1 MENNQNLV
9 YRFTDQYYASRQ
21 EVMDTIGVM
30 FSEYQ
35 WRSILDYRKK
45 YETPT
50 DFTQYNQIS
59 MKFVLTPSIMMQFH
73 STDLS
78 LMHLDQTILS
88 YKIAEKYSTDKVLTF
103 WQRDFLKDDLKM
115 LANFNEIGFA
125 ERELELILL
134 NKVASLAV
142 KTPIMHYVS
151 ILSDLQRPDVP
162 HWNKNYVRDIAM
174 LAQKNIED
182 KVSALWY
189 RSTAPL
195 MEDNG
200 GLNND
205 FSVAPASRIP
215 DMMKNAFDFV
225 EGNYDLS
232 PTLQAVALFTYTL
245 YVSPLET
252 FNFELACLA
261 FANQL
266 WQGGFHHASTA
277 VVPIQYLLRNQET
290 WQKVLHNVK
299 RSGDLT
305 YALVYLNQLVQ
316 DTIASRLS
324 ELKKIPLPEAT
335 LEPVAGVTEKIVEK
349 IVEVPVGKVVEVEK
363 IVYKDRIVEKEVPVE
378 KIVYVD
384 KPVEKIVYVPF
395 GEESPEKAPE
405 IVYQDR
411 IVEKAVEKIVYV
423 DRPIEKIIYQDRVIE
438 KEVPVEKIVY
448 VEQPVTSEPAEASFF
463 ARDEVGDIHDGE
475 ETAIDER
482 QLSEILSS
490 QPLLRDVQVKFYLSH
505 RTDGHFYTIDQY
517 KQFADCAYETA
528 RTSMDLLASLG
539 YYDKQKAKRKFV
551 YKPVTK
557 EEN

>member
-9 YRFTDQYYASRQ
+9 YRFTDQHYASRQ
-21 EVMDTIGVM
+21 EVVDTIGMM
-30 FSEYQ
+30 FNEYQ

-45 YETPT
+45 FETPI
-50 DFTQYNQIS
+50 DFTQYNQIA

-73 STDLS
+73 STDLA

-88 YKIAEKYSTDKVLTF
+88 YKIAEKYSEDKVLTL

-115 LANFNEIGFA
+115 LANYNEIGFA
-125 ERELELILL
+125 DRELELILL
-134 NKVASLAV
+134 NQVASLAV

-151 ILSDLQRPDVP
+151 LLAEMQRPEVP
-162 HWNKNYVRDIAM
+162 SWNKNSVRDIAM

-189 RSTAPL
+189 RTTAPIY
-195 MEDNG
+195 EDNG

-205 FSVAPASRIP
+205 YTSAPASRIP

-232 PTLQAVALFTYTL
+232 PSLQALALFTYML

-252 FNFELACLA
+252 FNLELAALA
-261 FANQL
+261 LANQL
-266 WQGGFHHASTA
+266 WHGGFRHAAGA
-277 VVPIQYLLRNQET
+277 VAPIQYLLRNHDQ
-290 WQKVLHNVK
+290 WQVALRNVK
-299 RSGDLT
+299 RTGDLT
-305 YALVYLNQLVQ
+305 YALVFLNQLLVE
-316 DTIASRLS
+316 TIASRLD
-324 ELKKIPLPEAT
+324 ELKKIPLPEPT
-335 LEPVAGVTEKIVEK
+335 LDPVGGVSERIVEK

-363 IVYKDRIVEKEVPVE
+363 VVYKDRVIEKEVPVE
-378 KIVYVD
+378 KIVYVNQ
-384 KPVEKIVYVPF
+384 PVEKIVYVPF
-395 GEESPEKAPE
+395 GEESPEKPPE

-411 IVEKAVEKIVYV
+411 IVEKEVEKIVYV
-423 DRPIEKIIYQDRVIE
+423 DRPVETIVYKDRIIE

-448 VEQPVTSEPAEASFF
+448 VPQAVEEKMDDSFF
-463 ARDEVGDIHDGE
+463 ARDDVGDYHTDAATE
-475 ETAIDER
+475 IDER
-482 QLSEILSS
+482 QLSEILAS
-490 QPLLRDVQVKFYLSH
+490 QPLLRDIQVKFYLSH

-517 KQFADCAYETA
+517 KQYADCAYETA

-551 YKPVTK
+551 YKPVIK